1 MSKRKE
7 IARTALDE
15 VDKSGKFVRTA
26 SAYKNIISLENP
38 HFKPEQARYHLYA
51 SYAWLKTLIEVK

>member
-7 IARTALDE
+7 IVRTALDE

-26 SAYKNIISLENP
+26 SAYKDIISLENP
-38 HFKPEQARYHLYA
+38 HFKPEQGRYHLYA
-51 SYAWLKTLIEVK
+51 SYAWLKT